1 VTILRASV
9 SNGEAAVVEHQG
21 SDGGGPLAG
30 IRVVE
35 FAGIGPGPMC
45 AMLLAD
51 MGAKVLRI
59 DRLEPSG
66 LGLEKPTRFDVLN
79 RGRRSAA
86 INLKTADGV
95 ALARDVVANA
105 DVLIEGFRPGT
116 MERIGLGPD
125 DCFKCNERLVYGRV
139 TGWGQD
145 GPLAH
150 AAGHD
155 LNYIALNGT
164 LDCIG
169 RDGAPPTPPL
179 NLVGDFG
186 GGALFLAFGVTCAL
200 IEAKGSGRG
209 QVVDAAMIDGAAIL
223 TSPFFGLRQAGLFTA
238 ERGTNLLDSGAPH
251 YEVYRCAD
259 GRFVSVAPIER
270 KFRAVL
276 LDRLGIDAAAWPDFE
291 DRSQWPRIKAML
303 ADVFATRTRAQWCEL
318 LEGTDACFA
327 PVLSLDEAPDHPH
340 NRARGTFITV
350 DGLRQPAP
358 APRFSRTKPRRPQPA
373 EAPGASTHAAL
384 LDWGI
389 DQKRVEQLARSGVIA
404 STDIP
409 EADIV
414 RCETH

>member
-1 VTILRASV
+1 MA
-9 SNGEAAVVEHQG
+9 EA
-21 SDGGGPLAG
+21 DNGGGPLAG
-30 IRVVE
+30 VRVVE

-45 AMLLAD
+45 GMLLAD
-51 MGAKVLRI
+51 MGAQVLRI
-59 DRLEPSG
+59 DRIEPSG
-66 LGLEKPTRFDVLN
+66 LGLDRPTRFDVLN

-86 INLKTADGV
+86 IDLKTADGV
-95 ALARDVVANA
+95 ALALDVVATA

-125 DCFKCNERLVYGRV
+125 DCFKRNARLVYGRV

-145 GPLAH
+145 GPLAR

-169 RDGAPPTPPL
+169 RAGTPPTPPL

-186 GGALFLAFGVTCAL
+186 GGALFLAFGVTCAF
-200 IEAKGSGRG
+200 IETQRSGRG
-209 QVVDAAMIDGAAIL
+209 QVVDAAMIDGAAVL
-223 TSPFFGLRQAGLFTA
+223 TSAFFALRQAGLFAA
-238 ERGTNLLDSGAPH
+238 ERGTNLVDSGAPH

-270 KFRAVL
+270 KFRQVL
-276 LDRLGIDAAAWPDFE
+276 LDRLGIDAATCPDFE
-291 DRSQWPRIKAML
+291 DKTQWPRAKAML

-340 NRARGTFITV
+340 NRARDTFITV
-350 DGLRQPAP
+350 HGLCQPAP
-358 APRFSRTKPRRPQPA
+358 APRFSRTKPPRPQPP
-373 EAPGASTHAAL
+373 EAAGASTHAAL
-384 LDWGI
+384 ADWGI
-389 DQKRVEQLARSGVIA
+389 DRERIERLTRSRVIA
-404 STDIP
+404 NTDIHKT
-409 EADIV
+409 EA
-414 RCETH
+414 R

>member
-1 VTILRASV
+1 VA
-9 SNGEAAVVEHQG
+9 EVEN
-21 SDGGGPLAG
+21 SGGPLAG
-30 IRVVE
+30 VRAVE

-45 AMLLAD
+45 GMLLSD
-51 MGAKVLRI
+51 MGAQVLRI
-59 DRLEPSG
+59 DRIEPSG
-66 LGLEKPTRFDVLN
+66 LGLEKPPRFDVLN

-86 INLKTADGV
+86 IDLKTVDGV
-95 ALARDVVANA
+95 ALALDVVAHA

-125 DCFKCNERLVYGRV
+125 DCFKRNERLVYGRV

-145 GPLAH
+145 GPLAR

-169 RDGAPPTPPL
+169 RAGAAPTPPL

-200 IEAKGSGRG
+200 IEAQRSGRG
-209 QVVDAAMIDGAAIL
+209 QVVDAAMIDGAAVL
-223 TSPFFGLRQAGLFTA
+223 TSAFFGLRQAGLFA
-238 ERGTNLLDSGAPH
+238 KERGTNLLDSGAPH

-270 KFRAVL
+270 KFRRVL
-276 LDRLGIDAAAWPDFE
+276 LDRLGIDAATWPDFE
-291 DRSQWPRIKAML
+291 DRSEWQRTKSML

-340 NRARGTFITV
+340 NQARDTFITV
-350 DGLRQPAP
+350 DGLCQPAP
-358 APRFSRTKPRRPQPA
+358 APRFSRTRPSRPRPP
-373 EAPGASTHAAL
+373 EAPGASTHAVLA
-384 LDWGI
+384 DWGI
-389 DQKRVEQLARSGVIA
+389 DRERIERLARTGVIA
-404 STDIP
+404 RTGTLQVGTRGTEI
-409 EADIV
+409 
-414 RCETH
+414 R

>member
-1 VTILRASV
+1 
-9 SNGEAAVVEHQG
+9 VVAEHQASAG
-21 SDGGGPLAG
+21 SGPLAG
-30 IRVVE
+30 VRVVE

-45 AMLLAD
+45 GMLLAD

-86 INLKTADGV
+86 IDLKTGDGV
-95 ALARDVVANA
+95 ALAHDVVADA

-125 DCFKCNERLVYGRV
+125 DCFKRNERLVYGRV

-145 GPLAH
+145 GPLAR

-200 IEAKGSGRG
+200 IEAKRSGRG

-223 TSPFFGLRQAGLFTA
+223 TSAFFGLRQAGLFTA

-259 GRFVSVAPIER
+259 GRFISVAPIER

-276 LDRLGIDAAAWPDFE
+276 LDRLGIDAAIWPDFE
-291 DRSQWPRIKAML
+291 DRGQWPRIKSML
-303 ADVFATRTRAQWCEL
+303 AEVFATRTQAQWCEL

-340 NRARGTFITV
+340 NRARDTFITV

-358 APRFSRTKPRRPQPA
+358 APRFSRTKPGLPQPP
-373 EAPGASTHAAL
+373 EAPGVSTHAAL

-389 DQKRVEQLARSGVIA
+389 DQERVERLARSRVIA
-404 STDIP
+404 NADVSDDGIVTG
-409 EADIV
+409 EAP
-414 RCETH
+414 

>member
-1 VTILRASV
+1 
-9 SNGEAAVVEHQG
+9 VVAEHQASAG
-21 SDGGGPLAG
+21 SGPLAG
-30 IRVVE
+30 VRVVE

-45 AMLLAD
+45 GMLLAD

-86 INLKTADGV
+86 IDLKTADGV
-95 ALARDVVANA
+95 ALARDVVADA

-125 DCFKCNERLVYGRV
+125 DCFKRNERLVYGRV

-145 GPLAH
+145 GPLAR

-200 IEAKGSGRG
+200 IEAQRSGRG

-223 TSPFFGLRQAGLFTA
+223 TSAFFGLRQAGLFTA

-276 LDRLGIDAAAWPDFE
+276 LGRLGIDAATWPDFE
-291 DRSQWPRIKAML
+291 DRSQWPRIKSML
-303 ADVFATRTRAQWCEL
+303 AQVFAKRTRAQWCEL

-340 NRARGTFITV
+340 NRARDTFITV

-358 APRFSRTKPRRPQPA
+358 APRFSRTKPRPPQPP
-373 EAPGASTHAAL
+373 EVPGASTHAAL

-389 DQKRVEQLARSGVIA
+389 DRARVERLARSRVIA
-404 STDIP
+404 NAAVSDGDVVRG
-409 EADIV
+409 EA
-414 RCETH
+414 H